1 MSIVNR
7 VLFLSF
13 LPFFL
18 GVLACSPPPSQS
30 TNTATQPQQKP
41 AFQQYS
47 AEDFYK
53 TTSVFG
59 SSINFDGTKVLVSN
73 DATGIYN
80 AYEIPLDGS
89 ATKQLTQST
98 LESIYVNSWF
108 PKDDRFI
115 YTADKGGDELD
126 HVFAQGSD
134 GKVVDLTPGEGLK
147 ANFVGWNADDQ
158 HFYVISNERNPQ
170 FFDLYQYATD
180 DYSRQLIYQNGD
192 GLALETVSPDGN
204 WMVGSKENS
213 NADSD
218 LFLIDLKNPAL
229 NPLLITPH
237 EGDVSHNAFSFS
249 TDSQTL
255 VYATNQNGEFVEAW
269 QYDLA
274 NKAHKPLL
282 KADWDVSFVYFSKDG
297 KYRING
303 VNADAQ
309 TKLTIVNTQTGKDI
323 ALPLMPE
330 GDLRGVSFSHD
341 SSTMVFYLNS
351 DTSPSNLYVYRVGED
366 KVTRLTNSGN
376 PDINESFLVTGEVVR
391 FDSFD
396 GVSIPGILYKPQ
408 QAVDKKVPALV
419 WIHGGPGGQSRKG
432 YSALIQHLVNNG
444 YAILQINN
452 RGSSGYGKTFFHLDD
467 KRHGQDDLQD
477 VVYCKQYLQSLTWV
491 ESENIGVIGGS
502 YGGYLTMA
510 AMAFT
515 KEFKVGIN
523 IFGVTNWVRTLK
535 SIPPY
540 WESFRKSLYDELGD
554 PEQDEERLHSISP
567 VFFGHKVTSPVL
579 VVQGAND
586 PRVLKIESDEMV
598 EAIRAGGTYVD
609 YLVFDDEGH
618 GFSKKDNRIAASNKF
633 VSFLDSYLK

>member
-1 MSIVNR
+1 MIKTI
-7 VLFLSF
+7 LFSLISSVF
-13 LPFFL
+13 LL
-18 GVLACSPPPSQS
+18 LQSCSPAP
-30 TNTATQPQQKP
+30 TASDTAATDAIKKP
-41 AFQQYS
+41 AFRTYS
-47 AEDFYK
+47 AEEFYK

-59 SSINFDGTKVLVSN
+59 SSINYDGTKVLVSN
-73 DATGIYN
+73 DATGIFN

-89 ATKQLTQST
+89 ATKQLTQSS
-98 LESIYVNSWF
+98 LESIYVDSWF
-108 PKDDRFI
+108 PLDNRFI

-126 HVFAQGSD
+126 HVFVQEAD
-134 GKVVDLTPGEGLK
+134 GKVIDLTPGEGLK
-147 ANFVGWNADDQ
+147 ANFVGWHADDQ

-170 FFDLYQYATD
+170 FFDLYQYKTA
-180 DYSRQLIYQNGD
+180 DYSRQLVYQNAD
-192 GLALETVSPDGN
+192 GLDLASVSPDGS
-204 WMVGSKENS
+204 WVVGSKVNS

-218 LFLIDLKNPAL
+218 LYLIDLKNPAL

-237 EGDVSHNAFSFS
+237 EGDVSHNAYTFS

-269 QYDLA
+269 QYEL
-274 NKAHKPLL
+274 NSKKHQPVL

-297 KYRING
+297 KYRISG

-309 TKLTIVNTQTGKDI
+309 TKLSIVDTQTGKDI
-323 ALPLMPE
+323 SLPSMPD
-330 GDLRGVSFSHD
+330 GDLRGVNFSND
-341 SSTMVFYLNS
+341 SSSMVFYLNS
-351 DTSPSNLYVYRVGED
+351 DTSPSNLYVYRLGDD
-366 KVTRLTNSGN
+366 KVTRLTNTGN
-376 PDINESFLVTGEVVR
+376 PDIDESFLVTGEVVR
-391 FDSFD
+391 FASFD
-396 GVSIPGILYKPQ
+396 GVSIPGILYKPK

-477 VVYCKQYLQSLTWV
+477 VVYCKQYLQSLAWV
-491 ESENIGVIGGS
+491 QNENIGVIGGS

-510 AMAFT
+510 AMTFT

-554 PEQDEERLHSISP
+554 PELDGERLHSISP
-567 VFFGHKVTSPVL
+567 VFFGHNVTSPVL

-598 EAIRAGGTYVD
+598 EAIRSSGTYVD

>member
-1 MSIVNR
+1 MNR
-7 VLFLSF
+7 VLNLSF
-13 LPFFL
+13 LTILLL
-18 GVLACSPPPSQS
+18 GVFACSPQPSQS
-30 TNTATQPQQKP
+30 TNTAAQQQQKP

-47 AEDFYK
+47 AEEFYK

-59 SSINFDGTKVLVSN
+59 SSINHAGTKVLVSN

-80 AYEIPLDGS
+80 AYQIPLDGS
-89 ATKQLTQST
+89 ASTQLTQSS
-98 LESIYVNSWF
+98 LESIYVDSWF
-108 PKDDRFI
+108 PMDDRFI

-126 HVFAQGSD
+126 HVFVQALD
-134 GKVVDLTPGEGLK
+134 GKVTDLTPGEDLK
-147 ANFVGWNADDQ
+147 ANFVGWHEDDK
-158 HFYVISNERNPQ
+158 HFYVVSNERNAQ
-170 FFDLYQYATD
+170 FFDLYLYQTV
-180 DYSRQLIYQNGD
+180 DYSRTLIYQNVD
-192 GLALETVSPDGN
+192 GLSLESVSQNGQ
-204 WMVGSKENS
+204 WVVGSKVNS

-218 LFLIDLKNPAL
+218 LYLIDLKNTAL
-229 NPLLITPH
+229 NPLLITAH

-269 QYDLA
+269 QYELA
-274 NKAHKPLL
+274 NKAHKPVL

-297 KYRING
+297 KYRISG

-309 TKLTIVNTQTGKDI
+309 TKLTIANTQTGKDI
-323 ALPLMPE
+323 VLPSMPD
-330 GDLRGVSFSHD
+330 GDLRGVNFSRD

-444 YAILQINN
+444 YAILKINN

-510 AMAFT
+510 AMTFT

>member
-1 MSIVNR
+1 MIKVILFSFMLAV
-7 VLFLSF
+7 VLNIQS
-13 LPFFL
+13 
-18 GVLACSPPPSQS
+18 CSPNPS
-30 TNTATQPQQKP
+30 TQDKSVSSDTLKNPE
-41 AFQQYS
+41 FQTYS

-53 TTSVFG
+53 TTTVFG
-59 SSINFDGTKVLVSN
+59 SSINYDGTKVLVSN
-73 DATGIYN
+73 DATGIFN
-80 AYEIPLDGS
+80 AYAIPLDGS
-89 ATKQLTQST
+89 ASKQLTQSS

-108 PKDDRFI
+108 PLDDRFI

-126 HVFAQGSD
+126 HVFVQELD

-147 ANFVGWNADDQ
+147 ANFVGWHEDDK
-158 HFYVISNERNPQ
+158 HFYVVSNERNPQ
-170 FFDLYQYATD
+170 FFDLYIYQTE
-180 DYSRQLIYQNGD
+180 DYSRKLIYENVD
-192 GLALETVSPDGN
+192 GLSLETVSPDGN
-204 WMVGSKENS
+204 WAVGSKENS

-218 LFLIDLKNPAL
+218 LYLIDLKNPAL

-237 EGDVSHNAFSFS
+237 EGDVSYGAYTFS

-255 VYATNQNGEFVEAW
+255 VYSTNQNGEFVEAW
-269 QYDLA
+269 QYQLSS
-274 NKAHKPLL
+274 KKHQPLL

-309 TKLTIVNTQTGKDI
+309 TKLSIVNTKTGKDI
-323 ALPLMPE
+323 SLPAMPD
-330 GDLRGVSFSHD
+330 GDLRGVNFSND
-341 SSTMVFYLNS
+341 SATMVFYLNS
-351 DTSPSNLYVYRVGED
+351 DTSPSNLYVYRVGDD

-396 GVSIPGILYKPQ
+396 GLSIPGILYKPK

-477 VVYCKQYLQSLTWV
+477 VVYCKQYLQSLPWV
-491 ESENIGVIGGS
+491 EADKIGVIGGS

-510 AMAFT
+510 AMTFT

-554 PEQDEERLHSISP
+554 PETDEERLHSISP
-567 VFFGHKVTSPVL
+567 VFFGHNVTSPVL

-609 YLVFDDEGH
+609 YLVFEDEGH

>member
-1 MSIVNR
+1 MNR
-7 VLFLSF
+7 ALFLSF
-13 LPFFL
+13 LSVLLL
-18 GVLACSPPPSQS
+18 GVLACSPAPSQS
-30 TNTATQPQQKP
+30 TNTAAELQQKP
-41 AFQQYS
+41 AFQRYS

-126 HVFAQGSD
+126 HVFVQGAD

-180 DYSRQLIYQNGD
+180 DYSRQLIYQNAD

-218 LFLIDLKNPAL
+218 LFLIDLKNPTL

-237 EGDVSHNAFSFS
+237 EGDVSHSAYTFS
-249 TDSQTL
+249 TDNQTL

-269 QYDLA
+269 QYDLT

-297 KYRING
+297 KYRISG

-323 ALPLMPE
+323 VLPSMPE
-330 GDLRGVSFSHD
+330 GDLRGVSFSQD

-351 DTSPSNLYVYRVGED
+351 DTSPSNLYVYRVGQD

-376 PDINESFLVTGEVVR
+376 PDINEAFLVTGEVVR

-477 VVYCKQYLQSLTWV
+477 VVYCKQYLQSLAWV
-491 ESENIGVIGGS
+491 ENDNIGVIGGS

-510 AMAFT
+510 AMTFT

-633 VSFLDSYLK
+633 VSFLDTYLK

>member
-1 MSIVNR
+1 VNR
-7 VLFLSF
+7 VLNLSF
-13 LPFFL
+13 LTILLL
-18 GVLACSPPPSQS
+18 GVFACSPQPSQS
-30 TNTATQPQQKP
+30 TNTAAQQQQKP

-47 AEDFYK
+47 AEEFYK

-59 SSINFDGTKVLVSN
+59 SSINHAGTKVLVSN

-80 AYEIPLDGS
+80 AYQIPLDGS
-89 ATKQLTQST
+89 ASTQLTQSI
-98 LESIYVNSWF
+98 LESIYVDSWF
-108 PKDDRFI
+108 PMDDRFI

-126 HVFAQGSD
+126 HVFVQALD
-134 GKVVDLTPGEGLK
+134 GKVTDLTPGEDLK
-147 ANFVGWNADDQ
+147 ANFVGWHEDDK
-158 HFYVISNERNPQ
+158 HFYVVSNERNAQ
-170 FFDLYQYATD
+170 FFDLYLYQTV
-180 DYSRQLIYQNGD
+180 DYSRTLIYQNVD
-192 GLALETVSPDGN
+192 GLLLESVSPNGQ
-204 WMVGSKENS
+204 WVVGSKVNS

-218 LFLIDLKNPAL
+218 LYLIDLKNTAL
-229 NPLLITPH
+229 NPLLITAH

-269 QYDLA
+269 QYELA
-274 NKAHKPLL
+274 NKAHKPVL

-297 KYRING
+297 KYRISG

-309 TKLTIVNTQTGKDI
+309 TKLTIANTQTGKDI
-323 ALPLMPE
+323 VLPSMPD
-330 GDLRGVSFSHD
+330 GDLRGVNFSRD

-351 DTSPSNLYVYRVGED
+351 DTSPSNLHVYRVGED

-444 YAILQINN
+444 YAILKINN

-510 AMAFT
+510 AMTFT

>member
-1 MSIVNR
+1 MVSK
-7 VLFLSF
+7 LKTLSF
-13 LPFFL
+13 ISILL
-18 GVLACSPPPSQS
+18 LLLQSCSP
-30 TNTATQPQQKP
+30 ATKQTESASADLMQKP
-41 AFQQYS
+41 AFQTYS
-47 AEDFYK
+47 AEEFYK

-59 SSINFDGTKVLVSN
+59 SSINHDGTLVLVSN
-73 DATGIYN
+73 DASGIFN
-80 AYEIPLDGS
+80 AYQIPLDGS
-89 ATKQLTQST
+89 APTQLSHSTQ
-98 LESIYVNSWF
+98 ESIYVDSWF
-108 PKDDRFI
+108 PVDNRFL
-115 YTADKGGDELD
+115 YTADQGGNELD
-126 HVFAQGSD
+126 HLYVQEPD
-134 GKVVDLTPGEGLK
+134 GKVTDLTPGENLK
-147 ANFVGWNADDQ
+147 ANFVGWHEDDK
-158 HFYVISNERNPQ
+158 HFYVVSNERNPQ
-170 FFDLYQYATD
+170 FFDLYIYATE
-180 DYSRQLIYQNGD
+180 DYSRKLIYENVD
-192 GLALETVSPDGN
+192 GLALESVSPNGN
-204 WMVGSKENS
+204 WVVGSKVNS

-218 LFLIDLKNPAL
+218 LYLIDLKNTAL
-229 NPLLITPH
+229 NPMLLTAHQGDITY
-237 EGDVSHNAFSFS
+237 SAFTFS
-249 TDSQTL
+249 QDSQKL
-255 VYATNQNGEFVEAW
+255 IYATDEYGEFVQAW
-269 QYDLA
+269 QYDLT
-274 NKAHKPLL
+274 NKEHQAVLR
-282 KADWDVSFVYFSKDG
+282 ADWDVSFVYFSKDG
-297 KYRING
+297 KYRISG
-303 VNADAQ
+303 INADAQ
-309 TKLTIVNTQTGKDI
+309 TKLSIVDTQTGKNI
-323 ALPLMPE
+323 ALPKMPD
-330 GDLRGVSFSHD
+330 GDLRGVNFSKD

-351 DTSPSNLYVYRVGED
+351 DTSPSNLYVYQVGGD
-366 KVTRLTNSGN
+366 SVTRLTNTGN
-376 PDINESFLVTGEVVR
+376 PNINESDLVTGEVVR

-396 GVSIPGILYKPQ
+396 GLSIPGILYKPQ

-477 VVYCKQYLQSLTWV
+477 VVYCKQYLQSLPWV

-510 AMAFT
+510 AMTFT

-554 PEQDEERLHSISP
+554 PETDEERLHSISP

-598 EAIRAGGTYVD
+598 EAIRSSGTYVD

>member
-1 MSIVNR
+1 MNR
-7 VLFLSF
+7 VLNLSF
-13 LPFFL
+13 LTILLL
-18 GVLACSPPPSQS
+18 GVFACSPQPSQS
-30 TNTATQPQQKP
+30 TNTAAQQQQKP

-47 AEDFYK
+47 AEEFYK

-59 SSINFDGTKVLVSN
+59 SSINHAGTKVLVSN

-80 AYEIPLDGS
+80 AYQIPLDGS
-89 ATKQLTQST
+89 ASTQLTQSI
-98 LESIYVNSWF
+98 LESIYVDSWF
-108 PKDDRFI
+108 PMDDRFI

-126 HVFAQGSD
+126 HVFVQALD
-134 GKVVDLTPGEGLK
+134 GKVTDLTPGEDLK
-147 ANFVGWNADDQ
+147 ANFVGWHEDDK
-158 HFYVISNERNPQ
+158 HFYVVSNERNAQ
-170 FFDLYQYATD
+170 FFDLYLYQTV
-180 DYSRQLIYQNGD
+180 DYSRTLIYQNVD
-192 GLALETVSPDGN
+192 GLLLESVSPNGQ
-204 WMVGSKENS
+204 WVVGSKVNS

-218 LFLIDLKNPAL
+218 LYLIDLKNTAL
-229 NPLLITPH
+229 NPLLITAH

-269 QYDLA
+269 QYELA
-274 NKAHKPLL
+274 NKAHKPVL

-297 KYRING
+297 KYRISG

-309 TKLTIVNTQTGKDI
+309 TKLTIANTQTGKDI
-323 ALPLMPE
+323 VLPSMPD
-330 GDLRGVSFSHD
+330 GDLRGVNFSRD

-351 DTSPSNLYVYRVGED
+351 DTSPSNLHVYRVGED

-444 YAILQINN
+444 YAILKINN

-510 AMAFT
+510 AMTFT